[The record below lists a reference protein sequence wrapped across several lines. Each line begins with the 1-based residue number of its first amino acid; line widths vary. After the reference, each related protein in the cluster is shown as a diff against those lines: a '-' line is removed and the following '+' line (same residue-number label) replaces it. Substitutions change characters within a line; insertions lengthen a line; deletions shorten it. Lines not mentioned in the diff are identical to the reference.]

1 MRNTEKSLLSYNFI
15 FSSSFLSFSL
25 LPTLVTTLQPPQPQ
39 LSLHFTRRLLLPFLS
54 LSFSSPLFTFYFPT
68 FFRIILLYSLLSTNV
83 ILSLSFYLYS
93 IELYFNLLLIS
104 FSIFVFV
111 LPFLISI
118 SLSLCSPT
126 VSVSSLFPTPTSY
139 TSGLSVSLFARFRS
153 ILHLHNFTFTLTFT
167 SFCSSL

>member
-15 FSSSFLSFSL
+15 FSSSSFFIL
-25 LPTLVTTLQPPQPQ
+25 FVTPNSCYHTLQPTQPQ
-39 LSLHFTRRLLLPFLS
+39 LSLHFTQRLLLPFLS

-83 ILSLSFYLYS
+83 ILSLSFYLFYS

-118 SLSLCSPT
+118 SLSALLSDRLCLLAFPSSHFLHFT
-126 VSVSSLFPTPTSY
+126 VCRLACSLVFD
-139 TSGLSVSLFARFRS
+139 RS
-153 ILHLHNFTFTLTFT
+153 FTFTILL
-167 SFCSSL
+167 SL